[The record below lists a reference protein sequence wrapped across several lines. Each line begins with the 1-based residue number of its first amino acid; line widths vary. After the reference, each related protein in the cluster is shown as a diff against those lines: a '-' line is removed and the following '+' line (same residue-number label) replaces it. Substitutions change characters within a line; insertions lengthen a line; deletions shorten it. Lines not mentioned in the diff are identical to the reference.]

1 MVSFPD
7 QQQQIGGGLM
17 GVARFDEGTP
27 ENHKFES
34 AGAAASWLWFASVC
48 YSRRTLSDGFIPRYK
63 VATLVANLKQPYK
76 HAEQLV
82 AAGLW
87 EIVEGGYRIHDYF
100 DWNPTKAQVE
110 DYRRKD
116 RDRKQRQH
124 VIQSEVPRGIQT
136 ESERNPRD
144 LANARATHAGA
155 KSEYESESERS
166 TVGKEET
173 RPSAEIAPVWNPHGV
188 RPHSRSLV
196 GSHTGCYPTPKA
208 CARGICLPGW
218 LGSNWLRQFADP
230 AHGEREIEATVSEA
244 VEALPDGPISEK
256 PQKFWEAVWA
266 ARHPSRA
273 PVTATKTAGKGLTA
287 LSSFASAEARRSARG
302 EGS

>member
-17 GVARFDEGTP
+17 PWGRLDDQANT
-27 ENHKFES
+27 NAKLL
-34 AGAAASWLWFASVC
+34 A
-48 YSRRTLSDGFIPRYK
+48 LSDPAWRMWGCGLIYCQANLTDGFIPEHVIHTFGVRAKNKSAIAAELCQSLVPGKGPCWHK
-63 VATLVANLKQPYK
+63 VD
-76 HAEQLV
+76 
-82 AAGLW
+82 
-87 EIVEGGYRIHDYF
+87 GGYQVHDYL
-100 DWNPTKAQVE
+100 DWN
-110 DYRRKD
+110 DSR
-116 RDRKQRQH
+116 
-124 VIQSEVPRGIQT
+124 
-136 ESERNPRD
+136 ESVTAER
-144 LANARATHAGA
+144 A
-155 KSEYESESERS
+155 KSKERIERWRERARNGVTNALETPDEHVS
-166 TVGKEET
+166 TTTPTTTTTPTQRIE
-173 RPSAEIAPVWNPHGV
+173 RADRAPAWNPHGV

-230 AHGEREIEATVSEA
+230 VHGEREIEATVSEA
-244 VEALPDGPISEK
+244 VDGLPDGPISEK

-302 EGS
+302 DGS